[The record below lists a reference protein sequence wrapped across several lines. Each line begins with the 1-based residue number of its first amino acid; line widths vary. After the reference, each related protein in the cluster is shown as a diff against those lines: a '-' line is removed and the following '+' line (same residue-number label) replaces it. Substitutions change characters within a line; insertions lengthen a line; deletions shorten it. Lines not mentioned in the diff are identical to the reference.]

1 MTTGIITMF
10 YNSTNYGGILQAYAL
25 VRTLEK
31 LDIEAEQIRYNN
43 FSAYS
48 LVRRFKGKIVKYL
61 PLIKNPIKL
70 RYYWKIWK
78 RSNMV
83 KKAANKLVP
92 HSKRIYTEKNI
103 YRCITFYDSFITGSD
118 QVWYGDWPAYFLPF
132 VPAGKKK
139 IAYAVSTGKTN
150 LLPRDINMIES
161 YTHDYT
167 AISVRE
173 SDTAAILKKVLNDRE
188 ISIALDP
195 TMLLEKNDW
204 ENIASH
210 RIIKDSYIFCYY
222 LGSDI
227 RMRRLATQY
236 STENN
241 LTLVTIP
248 HMQGTIENNDIDF
261 GDIQSFEA
269 TSEDFLSYIKYADV
283 IFTDSFH
290 ACVFSQMFQKQYF
303 VFGRTEH
310 KEMNNR
316 IETLV
321 NMFNVQRHFLQN
333 IDNVSCAKLSAIP
346 PIDYDRVPQYFNRL
360 KNESIEF
367 LKKNILNK

>member
-31 LDIEAEQIRYNN
+31 LGIEAEQIRYNN
-43 FSAYS
+43 FSAS
-48 LVRRFKGKIVKYL
+48 SFVRRFKGKIVKYL

-78 RSNMV
+78 RVNIV
-83 KKAANKLVP
+83 KKSATRLVP
-92 HSKRIYTEKNI
+92 HSKKIYTEKNI
-103 YRCITFYDSFITGSD
+103 DRCVTSYDSFITGSD

-150 LLPRDINMIES
+150 LSPRDLSVIES
-161 YTHDYT
+161 YTQDYT

-173 SDTAAILKKVLNDRE
+173 SDTAAILNKRLNDRK
-188 ISIALDP
+188 ISITLDP

-204 ENIASH
+204 ENVVSH
-210 RIIKDSYIFCYY
+210 RIVKDSYVFCYF
-222 LGSDI
+222 LGPDI

-236 STENN
+236 SMEKK

-261 GDIQSFEA
+261 GDIQSFDA
-269 TSEDFLSYIKYADV
+269 ASEDFLSYIKYADV

-290 ACVFSQMFQKQYF
+290 ACVFSQIFQKQYF
-303 VFGRTEH
+303 AFSRTEC

-321 NMFNVQRHFLQN
+321 NMFNVQPHFLQD
-333 IDNVSCAKLSAIP
+333 IDNISCARMSTIP
-346 PIDYDRVPQYFNRL
+346 PIDYDRIPQDFNKL
-360 KNESIEF
+360 KDESIEF
-367 LKKNILNK
+367 LKRNLLNK

>member
-25 VRTLEK
+25 VRVLEK

-43 FSAYS
+43 FSAYNFA
-48 LVRRFKGKIVKYL
+48 RRFKGKIVKYL
-61 PLIKNPIKL
+61 PLIKNPIILK
-70 RYYWKIWK
+70 YYWKIWK
-78 RSNMV
+78 RSNVV
-83 KKAANKLVP
+83 KKAAERLVP

-103 YRCITFYDSFITGSD
+103 YKCITFYDSFITGSD

-150 LLPRDINMIES
+150 LSPHDINMIEF
-161 YTHDYT
+161 YTRDYT
-167 AISVRE
+167 AISIRE
-173 SDTAAILKKVLNDRE
+173 SDIVAILKNVLNDRI
-188 ISIALDP
+188 ISLAMDP

-210 RIIKDSYIFCYY
+210 RIIQNSYMFCYY

-227 RMRRLATQY
+227 RMRQLAAQY
-236 STENN
+236 SMENN

-248 HMQGTIENNDIDF
+248 HMQGKLENNDIYF
-261 GDIQSFEA
+261 GDIQSFDA

-303 VFGRTEH
+303 VFGRTER

-321 NMFNVQRHFLQN
+321 NMFNVQRHFLQD
-333 IDNVSCAKLSAIP
+333 IDNISCTQLSAIP
-346 PIDYDRVPQYFNRL
+346 QIDHDRVSQDFSRL

-367 LKKNILNK
+367 LKKNLLNK